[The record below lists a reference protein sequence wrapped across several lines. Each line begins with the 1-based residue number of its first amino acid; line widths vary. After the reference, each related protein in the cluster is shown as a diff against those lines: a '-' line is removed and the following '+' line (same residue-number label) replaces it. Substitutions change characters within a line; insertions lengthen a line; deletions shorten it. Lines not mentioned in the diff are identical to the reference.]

1 MFTTARQWNGCRER
15 IAKEEAR
22 DMVKAIGEF
31 ILIMTVWM
39 TVLWVT
45 YKLSAII

>member
-1 MFTTARQWNGCRER
+1 MFTTTKQWDGCKRR
-15 IAKEEAR
+15 IEKGEAK
-22 DMVKAIGEF
+22 DMVKAVGEF

-39 TVLWVT
+39 TVLWVA